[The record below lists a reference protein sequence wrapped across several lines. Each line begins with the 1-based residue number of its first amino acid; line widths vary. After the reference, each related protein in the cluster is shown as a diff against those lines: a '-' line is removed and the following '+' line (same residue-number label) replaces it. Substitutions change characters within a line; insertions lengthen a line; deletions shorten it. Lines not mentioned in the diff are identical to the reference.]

1 MTTLIFSKPDWK
13 ALRERIENECGPTIF
28 LISWRLKRELGF
40 SVRTHFDYDE
50 HHQRQTSIRLDFDD
64 PARATFFQIKYL

>member
-1 MTTLIFSKPDWK
+1 MTTLVFSKSDWK

-50 HHQRQTSIRLDFDD
+50 HR
-64 PARATFFQIKYL
+64 